1 MELNTFN
8 LSELTREMAAKY
20 HYDANTIYGWF
31 KTLME
36 RLGIDHNELK
46 NEKEEIW
53 FYEAERPLLQGLLLE
68 MGDGEYLRKLFSTK
82 KKTSFSALD
91 KQAIDF
97 RNRMLALCDDVQ
109 DEELKEKWQS
119 IVDALSQIQIRELM
133 QQFAEKMSDIAKQ
146 LGTTEKYQEHIE
158 LLQELNDALVQW
170 EEKHKN

>member
-1 MELNTFN
+1 
-8 LSELTREMAAKY
+8 
-20 HYDANTIYGWF
+20 
-31 KTLME
+31 
-36 RLGIDHNELK
+36 
-46 NEKEEIW
+46 
-53 FYEAERPLLQGLLLE
+53 